1 MEVDEP
7 DWYCTHVLPGHVAV
21 DVVRETPEVLAFRP
35 PVPGFGTEHIIVV
48 PRLHVRSLLELGPST
63 GAALLQVLKETSAEV
78 VHRYGGCQAITSMG
92 DEQHNRHLHIHLAV
106 GDGIARFIRHVQPPD
121 GIRDY
126 TEGPAGRK
134 SLPGT

>member
-48 PRLHVRSLLELGPST
+48 PRLHVRSLLELDPST
-63 GAALLQVLKETSAEV
+63 GAALLQVLKETSAEGGPPV
-78 VHRYGGCQAITSMG
+78 WRVPGHHEHGRRAAQSPSAYPSGGRRRHRSFHT
-92 DEQHNRHLHIHLAV
+92 
-106 GDGIARFIRHVQPPD
+106 AR
-121 GIRDY
+121 
-126 TEGPAGRK
+126 PAARWN
-134 SLPGT
+134 T